1 MVVIVRAVSATL
13 IMWQMRQMPRASG
26 LRGPPEVEKK
36 CFSPSVVKQFDITSA
51 TTKKLKWAVVNMN
64 C

>member
-1 MVVIVRAVSATL
+1 MMVVIVRAVSAALT
-13 IMWQMRQMPRASG
+13 MWQMWQMPRASG

-51 TTKKLKWAVVNMN
+51 TTKK
-64 C
+64 